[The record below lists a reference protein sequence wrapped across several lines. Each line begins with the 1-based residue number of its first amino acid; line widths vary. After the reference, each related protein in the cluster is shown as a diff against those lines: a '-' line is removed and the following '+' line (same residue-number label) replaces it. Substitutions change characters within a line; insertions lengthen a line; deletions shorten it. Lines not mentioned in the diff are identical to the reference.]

1 MKGWGRK
8 HTDEQHILTA
18 RVASDNELS
27 DFIIHEYEEGVWE
40 STEPPGWPVWERRQ

>member
-1 MKGWGRK
+1 MTGWGRK
-8 HTDEQHILTA
+8 DTDEQHILTA